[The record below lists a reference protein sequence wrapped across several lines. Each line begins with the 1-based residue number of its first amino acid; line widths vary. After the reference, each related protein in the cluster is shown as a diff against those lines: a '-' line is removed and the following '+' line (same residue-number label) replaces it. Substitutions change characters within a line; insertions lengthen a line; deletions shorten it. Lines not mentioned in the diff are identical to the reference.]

1 MKFYTMLST
10 LFISFMLSAC
20 AVLQKPSPLQENKDF
35 YILDTH
41 TQKKI
46 SFEDMI
52 VELLKAD
59 VILLGEKH
67 DEAKHK
73 ISQVMIFNALEGN
86 LSSQNISFDVALEML
101 ASTEQNHLDKAFK
114 NKKTIKTNELT
125 NALNWDKG
133 WKWKDYD
140 QFVNAVFYSRAK
152 ILGANL
158 SRSEITSIYNGV
170 QPLKG
175 YVSTTNEV
183 KKQIFDIISLSHK
196 LNPQENKELL
206 DKLVEIQQFKDRRM
220 ADVLVHH
227 TNKVL
232 LLAGSYHTS
241 KKIGIPL
248 HIQDFKSS
256 KKIVVVNLSYGEID
270 LKDSDYVLIYKG
282 EE

>member
-1 MKFYTMLST
+1 MKFYIILGT
-10 LFISFMLSAC
+10 LFISFIFSAC
-20 AVLQKPSPLQENKDF
+20 AVLQKSPQLQENEDF

-41 TQKKI
+41 TQEKI

-52 VELLKAD
+52 LALLKAD

-101 ASTEQNHLDKAFK
+101 ASAEQNHLNESFK
-114 NKKTIKTNELT
+114 NKKTIKTNKLA
-125 NALNWDKG
+125 NALNWDKS
-133 WKWKDYD
+133 WKWKDYE
-140 QFVNAVFYSRAK
+140 QFVNVVFYSRAK

-158 SRSEITSIYNGV
+158 SRSEITSIYNGI

-175 YVSTTNEV
+175 YISTTDKV
-183 KKQIFDIISLSHK
+183 KKQIFETISLNHE

-227 TNKVL
+227 ANKVL

-248 HIQDFKSS
+248 HIQDFKSD
-256 KKIVVVNLSYGEID
+256 KKIVVVKLNYGEID
-270 LKDSDYVLIYKG
+270 LKDSDYILIYKG
-282 EE
+282 KE

>member
-1 MKFYTMLST
+1 M
-10 LFISFMLSAC
+10 ISVMFNAC
-20 AVLQKPSPLQENKDF
+20 TVLQKPSPLQENKDF

-52 VELLKAD
+52 LELLKAD

-67 DEAKHK
+67 DEVKHK

-114 NKKTIKTNELT
+114 NKKNIKTNELA
-125 NALNWDKG
+125 NALNWDKS
-133 WKWKDYD
+133 WKWKDYE
-140 QFVNAVFYSRAK
+140 QFVNAAFYSKAK

-158 SRSEITSIYNGV
+158 SRSEITSIYNGA

-175 YVSTTNEV
+175 YVSTTDEV

-227 TNKVL
+227 ANKVL
-232 LLAGSYHTS
+232 LLAGNYHTS
-241 KKIGIPL
+241 KRVGIPL